1 MKYIKQRKNILMHLK
16 DFLRGYTSII
26 HHPSSLTQ
34 KRGFSLIEMM
44 VAVALFAVVMIVSTG
59 ALLALIDA
67 TRKAQ
72 ALQSV
77 MNNLNIALDGMV
89 RNIRMGHAYH
99 CGNLGTRTDPRDCPN
114 GDVLFA
120 FEAFGGKTNL
130 ANDQRVYWFDPV
142 TKRIYKSV
150 DGGSTGFAITAPEVQ
165 IEDMKFYVF
174 GTTVADDK
182 QPKVVITVRGTAGA
196 EKIKTRT
203 TFSIQATA
211 TQRVLDL

>member
-1 MKYIKQRKNILMHLK
+1 MNFQFSIFNFQAIRNFRQRRKTTPH
-16 DFLRGYTSII
+16 TS
-26 HHPSSLTQ
+26 T
-34 KRGFSLIEMM
+34 RGFSLIEMM
-44 VAVALFAVVMIVSTG
+44 VAVALFSIVMVVSTG

-89 RNIRMGHAYH
+89 RSIRMGHVYH
-99 CGNLGTRTDPRDCPN
+99 CGNLGTRTDPRDCAS

-120 FEAFGGKTNL
+120 FEAFGGDTNSIS
-130 ANDQRVYWFDPV
+130 DQWVYWFDPV
-142 TKRIYKSV
+142 AKRIYKSEN
-150 DGGSTGFAITAPEVQ
+150 GGSTGFAITAPEVQ
-165 IEDMKFYVF
+165 IESMNFYVS
-174 GTTVADDK
+174 GTTVADGK
-182 QPKVVITVRGTAGA
+182 QPKVVITMRGTAGA

-211 TQRVLDL
+211 AQRVLDL

>member
-1 MKYIKQRKNILMHLK
+1 MKNRRTNI
-16 DFLRGYTSII
+16 
-26 HHPSSLTQ
+26 

-44 VAVALFAVVMIVSTG
+44 VAVALFAIVMVISTG

-89 RNIRMGHAYH
+89 RGIRMGNTYH
-99 CGNLGTRTDPRDCPN
+99 CGNLGTISDPRDCQN
-114 GDVLFA
+114 GNTFFA
-120 FEAFGGKTNL
+120 FESFGGNTSTIS
-130 ANDQRVYWFDPV
+130 DQLIYNFTTDSNGIGRV
-142 TKRIYKSV
+142 YKSV
-150 DGGSTGFAITAPEVQ
+150 NGGSTWFAITAPEVE
-165 IEDMKFYVF
+165 IEDLNFYVT
-174 GTTVADDK
+174 GTTVGDDS

-196 EKIKTRT
+196 EKAKTKT

-211 TQRVLDL
+211 AQRVLDI

>member
-1 MKYIKQRKNILMHLK
+1 MKNQKLIKKSYNQ
-16 DFLRGYTSII
+16 
-26 HHPSSLTQ
+26 
-34 KRGFSLIEMM
+34 GFSLIEMM
-44 VAVALFAVVMIVSTG
+44 VAVALFSIVMVISTG

-89 RNIRMGHAYH
+89 RSIRMGHTFH
-99 CGNLGTRTDPRDCPN
+99 CSNLGTKTDPRDCIN
-114 GDVLFA
+114 GDSLFA
-120 FEAFGGKTNL
+120 FEAFGGDS
-130 ANDQRVYWFDPV
+130 NDISDQWVYWFDSG
-142 TKRIYKSV
+142 TNRIYKSEN
-150 DGGSTGFAITAPEVQ
+150 GGSTGFAITAPEVK
-165 IEDMKFYVF
+165 IEDMKFYVT

-182 QPKVVITVRGTAGA
+182 QPKVVITMRGTAGA
-196 EKIKTRT
+196 EKIKTKT